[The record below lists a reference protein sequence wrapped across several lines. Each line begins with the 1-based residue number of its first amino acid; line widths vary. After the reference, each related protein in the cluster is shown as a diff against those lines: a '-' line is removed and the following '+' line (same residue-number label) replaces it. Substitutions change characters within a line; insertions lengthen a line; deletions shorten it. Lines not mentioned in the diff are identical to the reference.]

1 MLSPI
6 LILSFLSNDLD
17 IMISFKLLGVSFNF
31 SKINWSNFLKFNS
44 SLTPLNIIV
53 SIELSIVTIDGFS
66 RIEFILISGY
76 NVFISS
82 IIFLDSWII
91 SDDIPLLLFS

>member
-1 MLSPI
+1 
-6 LILSFLSNDLD
+6 
-17 IMISFKLLGVSFNF
+17 MISFKLFGESFNF

-53 SIELSIVTIDGFS
+53 SKELSIVTIDGFS
-66 RIEFILISGY
+66 RIEFIIISGY

-82 IIFLDSWII
+82 IISSDSWII
-91 SDDIPLLLFS
+91 SDAIPLLLFS

>member
-1 MLSPI
+1 M
-6 LILSFLSNDLD
+6 LILSFSSNDLD
-17 IMISFKLLGVSFNF
+17 IMISFKLLGESFNF

-44 SLTPLNIIV
+44 SLIPLNIIV

-66 RIEFILISGY
+66 RMEFIIISGY

-82 IIFLDSWII
+82 ITSSDSAII
-91 SDDIPLLLFS
+91 SDAIPLLSFS